1 MRHSRFSKLI
11 ILIFFYSY
19 LACGDGNHAAPG
31 VIIAGGNLANTTDGE
46 PSDGNAIN
54 PNGGHRIVVTDFYQ
68 GNSIMGENNV
78 ISSPL
83 LFKGGNGALTVNNIT
98 ASHGGSG
105 LFIESLIDEVNVNV
119 TNAIFSGGSG
129 GVNFNLEGNTF
140 GSVGHGIEWDVHA
153 SNSSTLS
160 LVGVTVSNGISISAE
175 SDSILNLSY
184 TNTYVSGG
192 IDKTGLG
199 ILFINNRDANSLE
212 DLDIQNGSLIFSNNL
227 IVGSTEQI
235 NLSNSSSSLIAS
247 NGLSLVGGISGS
259 GTIEVYNDMEISGI
273 LNGILTVDLAS
284 VSNSLTLKSGY
295 SINGAI
301 FNADGTQDSLVF
313 EENGT
318 YNADD
323 LGMNATF
330 TDFESVQLSDL
341 SDTWE
346 GTNSFNYMIDGGAS
360 LDDIFAFSSSGT
372 YSSDDF
378 ISITNN
384 ISGFESYGLSSGDDI
399 WIAKSEDASLLEII
413 SGRSGIDSISFAEYR
428 PASSEIGVT
437 YLDFEGALLESGS
450 NTWHNTLDYSELD
463 FIDGSE
469 GVWELSYVSNNIG
482 ITASAVSNNISTG
495 YYRNF
500 NSVELTEYDD
510 TWNTTVG
517 ENNLSFID
525 GGLGTNT
532 LSGVLT
538 SASGIGTTYINFNQV
553 ELDDLSNNWT
563 VSPGD
568 TNLISINA
576 LHSGVDYLSYGGDV
590 QETNSLF
597 MGENKLY
604 RGFDQVNLNNG
615 NDEWRATTNDVA
627 ILINVDAGSGDDLLS
642 YIDYEEEVN
651 IFSKSTHV
659 DTRYFEFE
667 EVELTT
673 TDDIWLYADDD
684 NNFVLIDAEDGEDE
698 LLVQDISSLVWSQ
711 SHSGRYSD
719 FELLH
724 LDNASLSFEDYDLGG
739 ISDITLEDNA
749 IINLDNGSLNISG
762 IYQQNSG
769 SILSLNAQTNF
780 NISARLS
787 ANQINFNSGASMQF
801 SGDASSFA
809 IGNRYTNYVASA
821 TSSISIGNSALFSNN
836 PGAIDVKDWY
846 LDSDRLYVIFDRRSL
861 TDQTFGFDVE
871 NGSKFDQILTEIDS
885 MQSQQASEMA
895 NLVFSGNIALADL
908 ENVYDRT
915 IALPRAV
922 SHQRNGILR
931 AITERTNERRMM
943 MTGLS
948 SPLGPNGPKAE
959 QKGLSIWGKGYTANG
974 DASADNNIEGY
985 DLSGVGTV
993 FGVDYTMGK
1002 LVLGGA
1008 VGAFSQTMKMDSS
1021 GEYTGSGSHIT
1032 GYASYGLDGWFLES
1046 GVSLANSSLDF
1057 SSASSF
1063 NFTAD
1068 YVADDFTFYIGS
1080 GYIMRNETSSWTP
1093 EIGFIFN
1100 SYEQA
1105 ETTDISQQIV
1115 PVSLESISKSNVK
1128 MRLGLTGGFK
1138 KDLIGRELLTQI
1150 KLRWMNTIGVMDEVT
1165 DFQLSGGENT
1175 YQTPLLTS
1183 AKSTVEFGV
1192 GTQLRMNR
1200 SFALLMGFDYELG
1213 GGYSANR
1220 LSAGL
1225 RYSF

>member
-1 MRHSRFSKLI
+1 MRLLKFIKLI
-11 ILIFFYSY
+11 FITITIISFSY
-19 LACGDGNHAAPG
+19 GDGNHASQNHSGSFNYPQNNDVMIG
-31 VIIAGGNLANTTDGE
+31 QEGIID
-46 PSDGNAIN
+46 N
-54 PNGGHRIVVTDFYQ
+54 PNGGHGNYHSGLYNGVVSTDSATFI
-68 GNSIMGENNV
+68 GGSGGVLVNS
-78 ISSPL
+78 SFTP
-83 LFKGGNGALTVNNIT
+83 
-98 ASHGGSG
+98 HGGSG
-105 LFIESLIDEVNVNV
+105 LYINNTSLYI
-119 TNAIFSGGSG
+119 TNTIFAGGSG
-129 GVNFNLEGNTF
+129 GVNFTFEGYNF
-140 GSVGHGIEWDVHA
+140 GEQGHGIEWNVDTGNE
-153 SNSSTLS
+153 SYLN
-160 LVGVTVSNGISISAE
+160 LVGSSVTNGIEVTALAGSLLDFA
-175 SDSILNLSY
+175 Y
-184 TNTYVSGG
+184 TNTSIIGG
-192 IDKTGLG
+192 IDKIGDGTLK
-199 ILFINNRDANSLE
+199 INSRDPNSLE
-212 DLDIQNGSLIFSNNL
+212 DLDIQNGSVIFSDSL
-227 IVGSTEQI
+227 IIGAAEQI
-235 NLSNSSSSLIAS
+235 NLSSTSSSLIAS

-273 LNGILTVDLAS
+273 LNGSLTLDLAS
-284 VSNSLTLKSGY
+284 ISNSVTLQSGY
-295 SINGAI
+295 SINGVT
-301 FNADGTQDSLVF
+301 FNADGTQDNLVF

-318 YNADD
+318 YNADA
-323 LGMNATF
+323 LGMNTVF
-330 TDFESVQLSDL
+330 VDFESVQLSDL

-360 LDDIFAFSSSGT
+360 SDDIFAFSSSGT

-378 ISITNN
+378 ISVTNN
-384 ISGFESYGLSSGDDI
+384 ISGFESYGLSDGDDT

-413 SGRSGIDSISFAEYR
+413 SGRSGIDTISFAEFR
-428 PASSEIGVT
+428 PASSEIGAT

-450 NTWHNTLDYSELD
+450 NTWYNTLDYSELD

-469 GVWELSYVSNNIG
+469 GVWSLSYISNNLG
-482 ITASAVSNNISTG
+482 MTASAVSNNISTG

-510 TWNTTVG
+510 TWNATIG

-532 LSGVLT
+532 LSGALT
-538 SASGIGTTYINFNQV
+538 SASGLGVTYINFNQV

-568 TNLISINA
+568 TNLLRITA
-576 LHSGVDYLSYGGDV
+576 LNSGPNYLSYGENA

-597 MGENKLY
+597 MGEGRLY
-604 RGFDQVNLNNG
+604 QGFDQVNLNNG
-615 NDEWRATTNDVA
+615 NDEWRASTNDSV
-627 ILINVDAGSGDDLLS
+627 ILINVDGGFGEDLLS
-642 YIDYEEEVN
+642 YVDYEEDVN
-651 IFSKSTHV
+651 IFSKAAYV
-659 DTRYFEFE
+659 DTRYFQFE
-667 EVELTT
+667 EVELST

-684 NNFVLIDAEDGEDE
+684 DNFLLIDAEDGEDE

-724 LDNASLSFEDYDLGG
+724 IDNASLSFEDYDLGG

-749 IINLDNGSLNISG
+749 VISLDNGSLSISG

-769 SILSLNAQTNF
+769 SILSLNAETNF

-809 IGNRYTNYVASA
+809 IGDRYTNYVASA
-821 TSSISIGNSALFSNN
+821 TSSITIGNSSLFSNN

-908 ENVYDRT
+908 ESVYDRT

-931 AITERTNERRMM
+931 AIAERTNERRMM
-943 MTGLS
+943 MTSLS

-959 QKGLSIWGKGYTANG
+959 QTGLSIWGKGYTANG

-1008 VGAFSQTMKMDSS
+1008 AGAFSQTMKMDSS

-1032 GYASYGLDGWFLES
+1032 GYASYGFDGWFLES

-1057 SSASSF
+1057 SSTGSF
-1063 NFTAD
+1063 NFTTD
-1068 YVADDFTFYIGS
+1068 YAADDFTFYLGS

-1093 EIGFIFN
+1093 EIGFVFN
-1100 SYEQA
+1100 TYEQA
-1105 ETTDISQQIV
+1105 DVTDISQQVV
-1115 PVSLESISKSNVK
+1115 PTSLESISKSNVK

-1138 KDLIGRELLTQI
+1138 KDLIGRELLTQV
-1150 KLRWMNTIGVMDEVT
+1150 KLRWMNTIGVMDEET
-1165 DFQLSGGENT
+1165 DFQLSGGINT
-1175 YQTPLLTS
+1175 YQTPLLNA